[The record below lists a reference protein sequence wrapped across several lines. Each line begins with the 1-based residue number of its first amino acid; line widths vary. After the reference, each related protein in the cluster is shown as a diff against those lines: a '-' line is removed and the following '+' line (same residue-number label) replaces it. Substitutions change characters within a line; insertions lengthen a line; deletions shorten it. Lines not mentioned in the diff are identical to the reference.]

1 MPRHVLSTLL
11 AVLLARS
18 LAVHAGLAMP
28 QVAMACV
35 FIVMQPRIELVLA
48 KSLYRLAGTLAGAL
62 AVTVLAGRFAATP
75 AGFLL
80 ALGCWV
86 CFCTALATFST
97 QYRAYGIV
105 LAGYTAVIV
114 GIPVAFEPQQ
124 AGVEA
129 LMRLKE
135 VGLGIA
141 CAALLA
147 IAGNLAWP
155 SLPRGAARV
164 ADAVPGRG
172 ARPRPIPAAVIA
184 ALFPASAILLIGS
197 LWVGTGWT
205 GGAVAALNTTVN
217 CALVALAPAPFAA
230 AKLMARGTLL
240 ALVAAVLVHAAGPV
254 LGDDLAFYLVL
265 LPALAAGARWT
276 ARPETTG
283 LGLGYGI
290 TLCMLG
296 VPAGLAPGALSTH
309 QDAAAGMLLSIVALL
324 AICAAACRLAARAR
338 REPCSDR

>member
-18 LAVHAGLAMP
+18 LALHAGLAMP

-35 FIVMQPRIELVLA
+35 FIVMQPRFELVLA
-48 KSLYRLAGTLAGAL
+48 KSLYRFAGTLAGAL

-75 AGFLL
+75 ASFLL

-114 GIPVAFEPQQ
+114 GIPVAFEPRQ

-141 CAALLA
+141 CAAVLA
-147 IAGNLAWP
+147 LVSERVWP
-155 SLPRGAARV
+155 GAA
-164 ADAVPGRG
+164 PGATG
-172 ARPRPIPAAVIA
+172 PAHAAPGQPAASPAMSTALVA
-184 ALFPASAILLIGS
+184 ALFPAGAILLTGS
-197 LWVGTGWT
+197 FWLSTHWT
-205 GGAVAALNTTVN
+205 GGAIAALNTTVN
-217 CALVALAPAPFAA
+217 CALVALAPAPLAA
-230 AKLMARGTLL
+230 ARQMARGTLL
-240 ALVAAVLVHAAGPV
+240 AIVAAGVVQAAYPVTGEQATVFLVLV
-254 LGDDLAFYLVL
+254 
-265 LPALAAGARWT
+265 PALAVGARLT
-276 ARPETTG
+276 GRAETMG
-283 LGLGYGI
+283 MGLGYSI

-296 VPAGLAPGALSTH
+296 VPQGPAHL
-309 QDAAAGMLLSIVALL
+309 DAAAGMLLSIAVLL
-324 AICAAACRLAARAR
+324 AICAAACRFVSSACGPLSAR
-338 REPCSDR
+338 RSAR